1 MENEDWRDELESH
14 IAMRADRNR
23 EQGMAPDEARR
34 AAERAFGNRTR
45 ISEAVRAVHVPE
57 WIDQFRK
64 DLHYAW
70 RGLRRS
76 PAFTLTAVA
85 AIAIGIGATTAVFS
99 FADRILFR
107 ALPYANEHELVWFGM
122 TAPVADS
129 EFLLTWDYKL
139 WKEKQTPFSA
149 MASNSAAGDCD
160 LADHDPVRL
169 RCAAIEPGYLALFGL
184 TPQLGRDFTAADNQ
198 FGAPPTALVSHNLWR
213 TRFGANPAVLN
224 QTIDLDG
231 SAVRI
236 IGVLPRDF
244 ELPSLAQTDILRPF
258 QHNPKERGA
267 GFLQSFGR
275 LKPGVTAAEA
285 RTRLEPVFQESLKSI
300 PQPVAKDVR
309 LVVHPLRERQTR
321 DSRRSAE
328 LLLAAVGLVLLI
340 AIANAVNLQ
349 LARAAGRRQERAIR
363 EALGAGAGR
372 LLRQSLTESLL
383 LSALGGAVGTAL
395 AAGLLRLFAS
405 AAPAGIARLDQASV
419 DGRVLAATVGLTL
432 AACVLFG
439 LAPVPRRPGPWLRPG
454 LVVVQIALSLVL
466 LAGAGLLLESLW
478 KLSNVALGI
487 RTESLLAVQAQLP
500 RQRYPERA
508 QQLAF
513 WEEVEQ
519 RIQRLPGVTRF
530 AVTNSL
536 PPTGQA
542 MATTYVS
549 IEVQGRAKVATNG
562 TGGMV
567 VIRQV
572 TPGYFS
578 ALGIPIT
585 RGRAFTEA
593 DRSQADAAV
602 IINETLAA
610 RIFAGQEPVGQ
621 RIKSGDTGWML
632 IVGVA
637 ANVRNAGLLRLPD
650 PEFYMVK
657 RHAPVDGRLA
667 NTVLLQANPALGP
680 AIRDEFRQMDP
691 RLTLQIDTL
700 DQKVRSLRAKPRF
713 QTLLLGGFALAG
725 LTLAGIGLYGVIAL
739 LVAQRTREIGIR
751 MAIGATPAGIRN
763 MVLRQATMWL
773 AAGIALGS
781 FAALGSAR
789 LIESQLYGTA
799 PTAMLPFFAAVAV
812 LGGVGLAAAWLP
824 ARRAAR
830 VEPVTALRYE

>member
-1 MENEDWRDELESH
+1 
-14 IAMRADRNR
+14 
-23 EQGMAPDEARR
+23 
-34 AAERAFGNRTR
+34 
-45 ISEAVRAVHVPE
+45 VPE
-57 WIDQFRK
+57 WIDQFRQ

-500 RQRYPERA
+500 RQRYPNGHSNWPSGKRWSSASSACRA
-508 QQLAF
+508 
-513 WEEVEQ
+513 
-519 RIQRLPGVTRF
+519 
-530 AVTNSL
+530 S
-536 PPTGQA
+536 
-542 MATTYVS
+542 
-549 IEVQGRAKVATNG
+549 
-562 TGGMV
+562 
-567 VIRQV
+567 
-572 TPGYFS
+572 
-578 ALGIPIT
+578 
-585 RGRAFTEA
+585 
-593 DRSQADAAV
+593 
-602 IINETLAA
+602 
-610 RIFAGQEPVGQ
+610 
-621 RIKSGDTGWML
+621 
-632 IVGVA
+632 
-637 ANVRNAGLLRLPD
+637 
-650 PEFYMVK
+650 
-657 RHAPVDGRLA
+657 
-667 NTVLLQANPALGP
+667 
-680 AIRDEFRQMDP
+680 
-691 RLTLQIDTL
+691 
-700 DQKVRSLRAKPRF
+700 
-713 QTLLLGGFALAG
+713 
-725 LTLAGIGLYGVIAL
+725 
-739 LVAQRTREIGIR
+739 
-751 MAIGATPAGIRN
+751 
-763 MVLRQATMWL
+763 
-773 AAGIALGS
+773 LGS
-781 FAALGSAR
+781 
-789 LIESQLYGTA
+789 
-799 PTAMLPFFAAVAV
+799 P
-812 LGGVGLAAAWLP
+812 
-824 ARRAAR
+824 
-830 VEPVTALRYE
+830 